1 MSAEASWLRLAV
13 EIDARSEDAVS
24 TLLID
29 ATGGSA
35 VEVLDR
41 RAGQLVP
48 AADDLPPGRLLV
60 RAYCT
65 EDQLLL
71 LQGLLAG
78 IDNAVVHDPEPIDD
92 SWKTSW
98 KDFFH
103 ATRVSDKFI
112 IRPPW
117 EALEEPP
124 SVGTMEVVIEPG
136 MAFGTGTHETTRLCI
151 RAMEHLVRPEQRV
164 LDVGCGSG
172 VLSIVA
178 AKLGARAVLGLDI
191 DDPAMEASRENARV
205 NGVGSRVTASRE
217 PLSLQTGTWDL
228 VVANILSSILVSI
241 CDDLK
246 ARVRP
251 GGTLL
256 LSGILVT
263 EADEVA
269 AQFADHQFEEG
280 PRLSETDWVCLQLQR
295 VP

>member
-1 MSAEASWLRLAV
+1 MRLAV
-13 EIDARSEDAVS
+13 EIDARAEDAVC

-60 RAYCT
+60 RAYCAGN
-65 EDQLLL
+65 QVAL
-71 LQGLLAG
+71 LQGLMAG
-78 IDNAVVHDPEPIDD
+78 IDNAKVHAPETVDD
-92 SWKTSW
+92 SWQTRW

-103 ATRVSDKFI
+103 ATRVSDKFV

-117 EALEEPP
+117 EELEEPP
-124 SVGTMEVVIEPG
+124 SDGTMEVVIEPG

-151 RAMEHLVRPEQRV
+151 RAMEHVVQPNQRV

-172 VLSIVA
+172 ILSIVA
-178 AKLGARAVLGLDI
+178 AKLGASHVLGLDI
-191 DDPAMEASRENARV
+191 DDPAMDASRENARV
-205 NGVGSRVTASRE
+205 NGVAPRITASRE

-241 CDDLK
+241 RDDLK
-246 ARVRP
+246 ARVRS

-256 LSGILVT
+256 LSGILAS

-269 AQFADHQFEEG
+269 ATFADPQFEEG
-280 PRLSETDWVCLQLQR
+280 PRLSETDWVCLQLKR
-295 VP
+295 IA